1 MGTSKGYISPTT
13 IEWSKTKRAVTSLID
28 KPTKE
33 NIKKSVAKF
42 SEAMKKDRV
51 ADKIFTK
58 AVAQIINLS
67 RNIKTNGIDN
77 SLKALGRND
86 LIGKDNEEIFN
97 DLLYYF
103 TDNGASIEDSLAIDA
118 LSKALNNLEINDI
131 EKLKD
136 MNEEGFLREVI
147 YEFAEL
153 SFEFRFFE
161 KISNKRTPSETRKI
175 LNDLKEYIKGTI
187 YEELKIE
194 DINQIN
200 FQDLSGEVYIVNLCN
215 QTLKIFEDIYEGDK

>member
-118 LSKALNNLEINDI
+118 LSKALNNL
-131 EKLKD
+131 
-136 MNEEGFLREVI
+136 
-147 YEFAEL
+147 
-153 SFEFRFFE
+153 
-161 KISNKRTPSETRKI
+161 
-175 LNDLKEYIKGTI
+175 
-187 YEELKIE
+187 
-194 DINQIN
+194 
-200 FQDLSGEVYIVNLCN
+200 
-215 QTLKIFEDIYEGDK
+215 